1 MGQKKIK
8 FDDKEYEVENLSD
21 QAKAAFASLQFTTTR
36 IQELSNMQ
44 KLLLSAKN
52 NYVENL
58 KQEMLSSKAGLL
70 FGDD

>member
-58 KQEMLSSKAGLL
+58 KQEMLLSKAGLL

>member
-21 QAKAAFASLQFTTTR
+21 QAKAALASLQFTTTR